1 MKLVRAFL
9 MPALGTIV
17 FLTTLV
23 GAPAHASLSRV
34 PTSAPATAAVSGA
47 AFEAQVMVEINDART
62 RFGLKPVRF
71 FDSCVERMATSWGN
85 HIASTG
91 IFAHRDQHEV
101 LRKCNQSWA
110 GENLIRGT
118 GLSARAIVDAWLNSP
133 SHRAVLLKGRATLAG
148 MAVVIDGQGRQV
160 GVLNVAD
167 AH

>member
-1 MKLVRAFL
+1 MTLVRALL
-9 MPALGTIV
+9 MPVLGTLV
-17 FLTTLV
+17 FLSTLI

-34 PTSAPATAAVSGA
+34 PTTAPVSTAESGA
-47 AFEAQVMVEINDART
+47 TFEARVMVEINDART

-71 FDSCVERMATSWGN
+71 FDSCVERLATAWGR
-85 HIASTG
+85 HIAETG
-91 IFAHRDQHEV
+91 VFAHRDQHQV
-101 LRKCNQSWA
+101 LRRCDQSWA

-118 GLSARAIVDAWLNSP
+118 GLTPRAIVDAWLDSP

-167 AH
+167 PH

>member
-1 MKLVRAFL
+1 MKLVRALL
-9 MPALGTIV
+9 MPALGAIV
-17 FLTTLV
+17 FLSTLI
-23 GAPAHASLSRV
+23 ASPAHAGLSRV
-34 PTSAPATAAVSGA
+34 PTQAPVSAADSGP
-47 AFEAQVMVEINDART
+47 AFESQVMVEINEARS

-85 HIASTG
+85 HIAATG

-101 LRKCNQSWA
+101 LRKCKQSWA

-118 GLSARAIVDAWLNSP
+118 GLTPRAIVDAWLNSP
-133 SHRAVLLKGRATLAG
+133 AHRAVLLKGRATLAG